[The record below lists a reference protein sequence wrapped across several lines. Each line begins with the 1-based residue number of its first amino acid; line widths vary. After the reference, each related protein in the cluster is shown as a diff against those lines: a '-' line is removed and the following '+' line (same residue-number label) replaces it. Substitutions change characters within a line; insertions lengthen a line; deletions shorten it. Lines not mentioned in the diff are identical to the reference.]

1 MGQSVKEIEH
11 RAGELISWVEEI
23 KEKNGSSAG
32 ALYILKDN
40 HVVVEHYSGHHSH
53 EEDARRVQADSQFN
67 VASARKSYLGLA
79 VSLALFDKYIESLD
93 DSISK
98 YMPELDPDMVKG
110 TSIRHL
116 VTHSHGLHIDE
127 KGEWYREFK
136 AGTSWAYRNIGVE
149 ILTELIQRL
158 YGKGFPQ
165 LLEERIFTRIG
176 LKETG
181 WRTESS
187 ASLVNI
193 IGEVTEPP
201 LSGLGTTNDG
211 KEKNLFVSAR
221 EFAIWGQ
228 LHLQK
233 GRMHGEQVVPPQV
246 IELSTSIQNGSY
258 HDPSLPDN
266 GLFWYVQGDSR
277 ARSEMGERV
286 PRDSYQILGVTGPT
300 LLVIPSLNVVVT
312 KMYNKRY
319 NYGGDD
325 YLHYLREF
333 SNKVADLFTDSQ

>member
-1 MGQSVKEIEH
+1 MKGIEH

-32 ALYILKDN
+32 ALYVLKDN
-40 HVVVEHYSGHHSH
+40 HVVVEHYSGRHSH
-53 EEDARRVQADSQFN
+53 EEDARSVQADSQFN

-127 KGEWYREFK
+127 MENWYREFE
-136 AGTSWAYRNIGVE
+136 AGTGWAYRNIGVE

-165 LLEERIFTRIG
+165 LLEERIFSRIG

-193 IGEVTEPP
+193 IGEVTEPS

-221 EFAIWGQ
+221 EFALWGQ

-233 GRMHGEQVVPPQV
+233 GRINGEQVVPSQV

-300 LLVIPSLNVVVT
+300 LLVIPSLNVVVA

-319 NYGGDD
+319 NYGGND
-325 YLHYLREF
+325 YLHYIREF
-333 SNKVADLFTDSQ
+333 SNKVADLFTDSQSP